1 MKLQVKIQYIIAIFL
16 LGLAHVSAQELVP
29 SKTTFKPGEDVIIS
43 FSGGPGNALDWVG
56 IYKDGQTPGDVAS
69 TQYEYVDGQ
78 TSGELMFDPLPVGK
92 YEAYLFEDDG
102 YEVLASGSFEVSEE
116 LEAPKVSLSKAEYEE
131 GEQIKVSFSGGPGN
145 VLDWVGIYK
154 EGQTPGDV
162 TSTQYEYVAGE
173 TSGELMFNP
182 LPVGKYEAHL
192 LEDDGYEILA
202 STSFSV
208 KEGAVVN
215 TAPVV
220 VDRSVE
226 VYEGGTVSVTLT
238 GSDEDGDALSFT
250 VLSQPKNGTLTG
262 TAPALTYSPKADYS
276 GSDSF
281 TYKVNDGEADSNV
294 GTVSIEVKPEV
305 ELTIE
310 ADYFYTDSG
319 ISISFSDARGNAH
332 DVIGIY
338 KEGSSVDDEYPIVSL
353 YVGGE
358 LKPTDPLKQ
367 GVVTFENGLPNAGS
381 YFAVYFHNEDND
393 ASNEDY
399 DVLDELS
406 FVVIKKN
413 TAPVVVDRSV
423 EVYEGGTVSVTLT
436 GSDEDGDA
444 LSFTV
449 LSQPKN
455 GTLTGTAPAL
465 TYSPKAD
472 YSGSDSFTYKVNDG
486 EADSN
491 VGTVSIEV
499 KPEVELT
506 IEADYFYTDSGISIS
521 FSDARGNAHDVI
533 GIYKEGSSVDDEYPI
548 VSLYVGGELKPTD
561 PLKQGVVT
569 FENGLPNAGSYF
581 AVYFHNEDNDASNED
596 YDVLASLSFS
606 VKEEADGPKVSL
618 SKADYERG
626 EEIEITFSGGPGNA
640 KDWVGIYK
648 EGQTPGDV
656 NSVQYKY
663 VDGQTSGKLVF
674 NSLATGKYEAHLF
687 EDDSYEI
694 LATAGFRVIKKAGEP
709 DDDWTV
715 LVYGHADHN
724 LGGNLIGDLI
734 EMEKVGSGDGLNI
747 VVQTD
752 FNPKAWVRGNK
763 YTNNWLINYHN
774 NIPAD
779 MKNKVCRVL
788 VDGDK
793 DNWTFDSMPIET
805 LPETEN
811 MDNPQTL
818 SNFINWGIEKYP
830 AKKYGLVLWDH
841 GGQFTGYGGDTQN
854 GTKAD
859 FGFSWDKYGLKT
871 KVVREAIQSSF
882 QSTGLNKFD
891 FLTFDTCLMA
901 GVEVL
906 VDVHDLTDVFMACAE
921 IDYGAGWDYKSLNYL
936 KQNPE
941 ASTIDFAKQ
950 EVADWDK
957 HHSRYGADIELR
969 NHAAF
974 DFSKYNKFKTA
985 FIEFAQQL
993 TAASSVN
1000 TQVITRARRDAIH
1013 YWLRGASEL
1022 KKPTDYIDLGHF
1034 SLVLADSITEGG
1046 LKNACLKLAASIND
1060 MVISKSTGNSRKD
1073 SLGLSIYYPYSGN
1086 ISWNYSGLNFFKE
1099 EYGGDVWLQQLDQA
1113 KSAKTADT
1121 VPPFVVVEGDNSSD
1135 TERGKSL
1142 DNFNGEKIVA
1152 SFSKPALFNFS
1163 IDESPD
1169 AYEAFASLVSNEE
1182 TDNPNQYIYLGEVAN
1197 IPLKGSGDYEFSWN
1211 GTLPVLSKSN
1221 SNAKAPPIGGSSG
1234 VDRQGQ
1240 EGEFPVY
1247 LGGWYID
1254 TKSNTMISFVDYQ
1267 PNEDSEKIPLIFI
1280 TKFDDNGMGVIDT
1293 ILYDNEEESWLSPA
1307 SSNIELQAGGKIWPI
1322 YYTEEFT
1329 DDEWEV
1335 YFTYFED
1342 GYIKVPEEGP
1352 EGLIVSWEPVTD
1364 GTYGIE
1370 LQTFDNLGNGS
1381 DVTEFEVTVGGE
1393 GLPNLMLSR
1402 EGAMVVLSWS
1412 MEDGGEEATLQ
1423 WTEGLGGEWT
1433 DVPSGNLGLG
1443 GAGRIYKESG
1453 TGEARF
1459 FRLIKR

>member
-1 MKLQVKIQYIIAIFL
+1 MKLQVKIHYLIAIFL
-16 LGLAHVSAQELVP
+16 LGLAHVSAQELAP
-29 SKTTFKPGEDVIIS
+29 SKTTFKPGEDVVIS
-43 FSGGPGNALDWVG
+43 FSGGPGNAKDWVG
-56 IYKDGQTPGDVAS
+56 IYKEGQTPGEDGS
-69 TQYEYVDGQ
+69 TQYEYVAGE

-92 YEAYLFEDDG
+92 YEAHLFEDDG
-102 YEVLASGSFEVSEE
+102 YEILASGSFEVSEE
-116 LEAPKVSLSKAEYEE
+116 SEAPKVSLSKADYEE
-131 GEQIKVSFSGGPGN
+131 GEQINVSFSGGPGN
-145 VLDWVGIYK
+145 AKDWVGIYK

-162 TSTQYEYVAGE
+162 NSVQYKYVDGK
-173 TSGELMFNP
+173 TSGELVFDQ

-192 LEDDGYEILA
+192 LEDDGYGILA

-208 KEGAVVN
+208 KEGEVVN
-215 TAPVV
+215 TAPAV

-238 GSDEDGDALSFT
+238 GSDEDGDALGFT

-262 TAPALTYSPKADYS
+262 TAPALAYSPKADYS

-305 ELTIE
+305 ELTTE

-393 ASNEDY
+393 A
-399 DVLDELS
+399 
-406 FVVIKKN
+406 
-413 TAPVVVDRSV
+413 T
-423 EVYEGGTVSVTLT
+423 
-436 GSDEDGDA
+436 
-444 LSFTV
+444 
-449 LSQPKN
+449 
-455 GTLTGTAPAL
+455 
-465 TYSPKAD
+465 
-472 YSGSDSFTYKVNDG
+472 
-486 EADSN
+486 
-491 VGTVSIEV
+491 
-499 KPEVELT
+499 
-506 IEADYFYTDSGISIS
+506 
-521 FSDARGNAHDVI
+521 
-533 GIYKEGSSVDDEYPI
+533 
-548 VSLYVGGELKPTD
+548 
-561 PLKQGVVT
+561 
-569 FENGLPNAGSYF
+569 
-581 AVYFHNEDNDASNED
+581 NED

-618 SKADYERG
+618 SKADYEEG
-626 EEIEITFSGGPGNA
+626 EKIGVTFSGGPGNA

-663 VDGQTSGKLVF
+663 VDGKTSGELVFDQLPVGKYEAHLLEDDGYEILASGSFEVSEESEAPKVTLSKADYVRGEDVVISFSGGPGNAKDWMGIYKEGQTPGDVDSVQYKYLDGKTSGEFVF
-674 NSLATGKYEAHLF
+674 NSLATGKYEAYLF

-709 DDDWTV
+709 EDNWTV

-724 LGGNLIGDLI
+724 LGGNLVGDLI

-763 YTNNWLINYHN
+763 FTNNWLIKYHN
-774 NIPAD
+774 YIPAD
-779 MKNKVCRVL
+779 MKNKVCRLL
-788 VDGDK
+788 VDGNK

-818 SNFINWGIEKYP
+818 SNFINWGIENYP

-841 GGQFTGYGGDTQN
+841 GGQYTGYGGDSQN
-854 GTKAD
+854 GTYAD
-859 FGFSWDKYGLKT
+859 FGWSYDKYGLKT
-871 KVVREAIQSSF
+871 KVVRDAIQSSF

-906 VDVHDLTDVFMACAE
+906 VDMHDLTDVFMACAE

-993 TAASSVN
+993 TAAGSDN

-1013 YWLRGASEL
+1013 YWLRGVGEV

-1046 LKNACLKLAASIND
+1046 LKNACLNLATSIND

-1073 SLGLSIYYPYSGN
+1073 SLGLSIYYPYSGD
-1086 ISWNYSGLNFFKE
+1086 IGWKYKGLNFFKE

-1113 KSAKTADT
+1113 KSAKNADT

-1142 DNFNGEKIVA
+1142 DGFNGEKIVA
-1152 SFSKPALFNFS
+1152 SVSKPALFNFS

-1182 TDNPNQYIYLGEVAN
+1182 TDNPNEYIYLGEVAN
-1197 IPLKGSGDYEFSWN
+1197 IPLKGSGDYKFSWN
-1211 GTLPVLSKSN
+1211 GTLPVISKSN
-1221 SNAKAPPIGGSSG
+1221 SDAKAPPIGGSSG

-1267 PNEDSEKIPLIFI
+1267 PDEDSEKIPLIFI
-1280 TKFDDNGMGVIDT
+1280 TKFDDNGMGAIDT
-1293 ILYDNEEESWLSPA
+1293 ILYDNEDESWLSPA

-1329 DDEWEV
+1329 DDGWGV
-1335 YFTYFED
+1335 HFTYFED

-1352 EGLIVSWEPVTD
+1352 EELIVSWEPVTD

-1402 EGAMVVLSWS
+1402 EGAMVVLSWP

-1433 DVPSGNLGLG
+1433 DVPSGDLGFG